1 MTKLIRG
8 MTDLTPVDRRILK
21 VLTADGRASI
31 TEIAASIG
39 ASRTT
44 VKTRL
49 DRLIETG
56 VIRRFTIDTAAEAQD
71 EVRAMATIA
80 LQGSMSRAVI
90 RALSSLAEV
99 HALHSTN
106 GAWDLVAE
114 IATNDLASLDATLR
128 KIREIPGVLNSETNL
143 LLSRV

>member
-1 MTKLIRG
+1 MTELSP
-8 MTDLTPVDRRILK
+8 TDRRILK
-21 VLTADGRASI
+21 ALGADSRASI
-31 TEIAASIG
+31 TELAGTIG

-44 VKTRL
+44 IKQRL

-56 VIRRFTIDTAAEAQD
+56 TIRRFTIETAVESQD
-71 EVRAMATIA
+71 DVRAITTIA

-90 RALSSLAEV
+90 RAL
-99 HALHSTN
+99 HALPEVQALYSTN

-114 IATNDLASLDATLR
+114 IAASDLAGVDQGLR

-143 LLSRV
+143 LLAQV